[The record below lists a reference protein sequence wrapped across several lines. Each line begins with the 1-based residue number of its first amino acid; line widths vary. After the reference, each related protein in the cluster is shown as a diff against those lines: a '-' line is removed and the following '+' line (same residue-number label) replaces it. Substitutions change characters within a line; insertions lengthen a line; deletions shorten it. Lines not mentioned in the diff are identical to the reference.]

1 MGDIFENREAEQLV
15 HGRIHRLQP
24 DHESPQLDLGDVG
37 EPVQRFT
44 IATSALA
51 TPKEF
56 GWHGYELELAVD
68 STPGVAVGVAFSRA
82 DADTGRV
89 QRLYPGERFSSV
101 RPFRRVWLV
110 SVSGAG
116 SAVLHLTRVSL
127 AARSPAPRPRTGDLV
142 TRVYGEIYN
151 PNNQMIVETPAL
163 PAAVVDIVWTHHA
176 DSSYGGSYWLEQRR
190 GGVSVEMFLHQ
201 RHYQSQ
207 PVPLTFY
214 RVVVQ
219 SGDTVRMFTG
229 STWSTTRVAG
239 SIQVLYAGTVR

>member
-1 MGDIFENREAEQLV
+1 MGDVYENREAEQLV

-24 DHESPQLDLGDVG
+24 GHESPQLDLGDVG

-44 IATSALA
+44 IATTALA
-51 TPKEF
+51 TPQEF
-56 GWHGYELELAVD
+56 GWHGYEIELAVD

-127 AARSPAPRPRTGDLV
+127 AARSPAPRQRTGDLV
-142 TRVYGEIYN
+142 TRAYGSVQN
-151 PNNQMIVETPAL
+151 PDNQMIAETSAL
-163 PAAVVDIVWTHHA
+163 PTAVVDVVWIHHA
-176 DSSYGGSYWLEQRR
+176 DSSYGNSYSLEHRRAGATVEVFFRQR
-190 GGVSVEMFLHQ
+190 Q
-201 RHYQSQ
+201 YQSQ

-214 RVVVQ
+214 RVAVQ
-219 SGDTVRMFTG
+219 SGDTVRMFTDLAWV
-229 STWSTTRVAG
+229 STKVVG
-239 SIQVLYAGTVR
+239 SIQVLYAGSVQ